1 MSEREYLENRLAASE
16 ADFLRT
22 LEKHGYTTD
31 LAAFAAGDA
40 WDRLQR
46 EVRQSTSPSSSG
58 YRVRRALIGLLR
70 LRELRAALDTIED
83 AAAAEYASRAVRQ
96 ALDLGPLVRGPQA
109 QGDLLTDA
117 EQLRWMRAKGSREG
131 GRSRHRAVQDART
144 QVRRMAKDIRRRRKH
159 AGSEP
164 LNKTALA
171 RNIHRSLLQTSD
183 VRLSDRTIRDYLSQP
198 RKKSNGEPK
207 APR

>member
-1 MSEREYLENRLAASE
+1 MSEREYLENRLATSE

-58 YRVRRALIGLLR
+58 YRVRRALIGLPR

-117 EQLRWMRAKGSREG
+117 EQLRWMRAKGSRE
-131 GRSRHRAVQDART
+131 DARA

-198 RKKSNGEPK
+198 RKKPNGEPK

>member
-117 EQLRWMRAKGSREG
+117 EQLRWMRAKGSRE
-131 GRSRHRAVQDART
+131 DART

-171 RNIHRSLLQTSD
+171 RNIHRSLLQTGD

-198 RKKSNGEPK
+198 RKKPNGEPK